1 MPKGPVSD
9 GRSSEPGPVTRVVV
23 VTGAAGA
30 IGTAVCERFAA
41 AGDTVAGLDVA
52 PVRGG
57 RLTGDRLTS
66 VVGGRTPDCSRAE
79 TARTEMIAC
88 DVADEASVQAAFDSV
103 RRRHGHPA
111 VLINNAGVTGA
122 GGVEDET
129 PQQWRR
135 IIDVNL
141 TGAYLCARQC
151 VAGMRAAGG
160 GRIVNVA
167 SVNARFGGSTL
178 SGPAYAASKGGL
190 LTLTR
195 FLAREHAGD
204 NITVNAVAPG
214 PHDTPMW
221 AALDEGLRDRILA
234 TVPGPAPGDAA
245 DLAAVVEFL
254 CGPHAVYI
262 TGATIDVNGGQWTG

>member
-1 MPKGPVSD
+1 M
-9 GRSSEPGPVTRVVV
+9 TRVVV

-41 AGDTVAGLDVA
+41 AGDTVVGLDVA
-52 PVRGG
+52 PIC
-57 RLTGDRLTS
+57 GDHLAS
-66 VVGGRTPDCSRAE
+66 VVGSRIPDGARTEMVRTE
-79 TARTEMIAC
+79 IARTEMIAC
-88 DVADEASVQAAFDSV
+88 DVADEASVQAAFDGV
-103 RRRHGHPA
+103 RRRYGHPA

-141 TGAYLCARQC
+141 TGAYLCVRQC
-151 VAGMRAAGG
+151 IAGMRVSGG

-167 SVNARFGGSTL
+167 SVNARFGGSAL